1 MIIGRERL
9 NCRCLPSGS
18 VWVAQ
23 PRLAVP
29 RRVMADAAVTE
40 GGYMRVHLHPK
51 RFHAVYTTDWK
62 VRRL

>member
-1 MIIGRERL
+1 M
-9 NCRCLPSGS
+9 
-18 VWVAQ
+18 AQ

>member
-1 MIIGRERL
+1 M
-9 NCRCLPSGS
+9 
-18 VWVAQ
+18 AQ

-29 RRVMADAAVTE
+29 RRVMADATVTE

-62 VRRL
+62 VRRPLRRTRRDGHIGPPLLS